1 MQSAKPLSS
10 RFIRHYVLDQPWA
23 IESSYLHVV
32 HELLALRAKGQAF
45 TAEEIA
51 DRIGAE
57 APQAAARGGETAP
70 PPGIAIIPVW
80 GVIGHRANELR
91 DISSRVGTSTEIL
104 GAQIAQYAND
114 PNVKAIVLD
123 INSPGGG
130 VFGVAEV
137 ADQIRAARSKK
148 PVVAIANALAAS
160 AAYWIASA
168 ASEIV
173 VTPSGLVG
181 SIGVFSIHEDHSAEL
196 AEAGV
201 NVSLIKAGKFKAEDN
216 PFGPLSD
223 DAKTA
228 IQGRVDDY
236 FSMFTRS
243 VAKGRGVALDAVRN
257 GFGEGRVVG
266 AKEAVAMKMADR
278 VGTLDDVVGDLLN
291 PDRLAALKSVTF
303 SGENRLELA
312 ADDAET
318 VEMAAESAETPV
330 DTAAAIAPA
339 ALETDDVRNRRLR
352 LRLLELGG

>member
-32 HELLALRAKGQAF
+32 HELLALRARGQAF
-45 TAEEIA
+45 TAEEVA

-57 APQAAARGGETAP
+57 APQAAARGGETAT

-80 GVIGHRANELR
+80 GVVGHRANELR

-114 PNVKAIVLD
+114 PNVRAIVLD

-148 PVVAIANALAAS
+148 PVVAVANALAAS

-173 VTPSGLVG
+173 VTPSG
-181 SIGVFSIHEDHSAEL
+181 SSARS
-196 AEAGV
+196 A
-201 NVSLIKAGKFKAEDN
+201 S
-216 PFGPLSD
+216 S
-223 DAKTA
+223 
-228 IQGRVDDY
+228 R
-236 FSMFTRS
+236 FTRTTRAS
-243 VAKGRGVALDAVRN
+243 SPK
-257 GFGEGRVVG
+257 
-266 AKEAVAMKMADR
+266 
-278 VGTLDDVVGDLLN
+278 
-291 PDRLAALKSVTF
+291 
-303 SGENRLELA
+303 
-312 ADDAET
+312 
-318 VEMAAESAETPV
+318 
-330 DTAAAIAPA
+330 PA
-339 ALETDDVRNRRLR
+339 STCR
-352 LRLLELGG
+352 